1 MRTLLTIL
9 RLVIA
14 IALVSIGQS
23 TNVGI
28 TDNGSVISVAVNPSI
43 ALAFRCS
50 SSPANTAVPCGDG
63 ASYEDLLMIATAAEA
78 FIQNSQLVQLG
89 LEFDTGDSII
99 EENEY
104 YFEGVDISATTLPP
118 NSDNNMGRLRGRNI
132 QDDDDAILLS
142 GMFHF
147 RVPFKLSPLDQ
158 SIPSESYISQLLLA
172 AFVRE
177 EDAFLVKLREV
188 TDNVRA
194 EKWLN
199 SVVGYNAQIG
209 GSEFVMTA
217 YGRQLQEANPD
228 DVVSDSGN
236 SSSFN
241 NIWLIVGA
249 AGAAVSLLLLCGGL
263 CYARKSF
270 KVEDG
275 GGGKKKSPTTK
286 GDDVIFQPG
295 KNNPISSSKLF
306 KKKSSLGK
314 STDAPAS
321 LPPPPPPR
329 TPIDDDDESNADFM
343 LARAALNHSMES
355 NPFGGLSVAGDSQG
369 HTNGDDMSY
378 AFTVDGESLAPMGGT
393 GGNSISP
400 GNFNDDAA
408 IGAGGLESF
417 ANEKGIFRWNEEGTK
432 MVYTPTVGKSESN
445 EMNGFV
451 FDKRKKKWVVK
462 DQVIGEKSVSFQPN
476 TNAAGSGGLAHP
488 ISRIRSVDSAGTG
501 IGLG

>member
-1 MRTLLTIL
+1 MNMRTLLTIL

-14 IALVSIGQS
+14 IAHVSIGQS
-23 TNVGI
+23 SNVGI
-28 TDNGSVISVAVNPSI
+28 TDNGIVISVAVNPSI

-78 FIQNSQLVQLG
+78 FIHNSKLVQLG

-104 YFEGVDISATTLPP
+104 YFEGVDISASTLPP
-118 NSDNNMGRLRGRNI
+118 NSSDDNMGRLRGRNI

-147 RVPFKLSPLDQ
+147 RVPLKLSPLDQ
-158 SIPSESYISQLLLA
+158 SIPSESFISQILLA

-188 TDNVRA
+188 TDNVSA

-199 SVVGYNAQIG
+199 TVVGYNAQIG

-295 KNNPISSSKLF
+295 KNNPKSSSKLF
-306 KKKSSLGK
+306 KKNRAWVKALVHQ
-314 STDAPAS
+314 PPCPRLLH
-321 LPPPPPPR
+321 LPR
-329 TPIDDDDESNADFM
+329 
-343 LARAALNHSMES
+343 
-355 NPFGGLSVAGDSQG
+355 
-369 HTNGDDMSY
+369 
-378 AFTVDGESLAPMGGT
+378 
-393 GGNSISP
+393 
-400 GNFNDDAA
+400 
-408 IGAGGLESF
+408 
-417 ANEKGIFRWNEEGTK
+417 
-432 MVYTPTVGKSESN
+432 
-445 EMNGFV
+445 
-451 FDKRKKKWVVK
+451 
-462 DQVIGEKSVSFQPN
+462 
-476 TNAAGSGGLAHP
+476 LAHP
-488 ISRIRSVDSAGTG
+488 LTMMTSPMRTLCLLELLSIIPWKAILLEALVSREIVKCIPMAMTCRMPSP
-501 IGLG
+501 